1 MSSLSWSGSMSYLCQ
16 AEQKVEGQ
24 VVDTSDIVAISKNHH
39 VEITELM
46 IRVSRSGD
54 VELRDRGDAYLVYR
68 PGSVGHGDIL
78 LLHLL

>member
-1 MSSLSWSGSMSYLCQ
+1 
-16 AEQKVEGQ
+16 
-24 VVDTSDIVAISKNHH
+24 
-39 VEITELM
+39 M

-78 LLHLL
+78 LLHLLYVDSKNVLLFCLDGSGFFFSLNAVSSGARKLCVREGFIATS